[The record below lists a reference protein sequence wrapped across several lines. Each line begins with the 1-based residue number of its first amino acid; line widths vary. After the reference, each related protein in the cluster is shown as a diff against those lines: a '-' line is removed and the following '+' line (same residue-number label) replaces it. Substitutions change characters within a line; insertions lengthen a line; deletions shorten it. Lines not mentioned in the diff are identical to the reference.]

1 MSEIE
6 FSEDMIQI
14 NAEIVAKAFR
24 INSDELKQRMR
35 DGTITSQS
43 EHGTDEDAGK
53 IRLTF
58 FSADRRVRVT
68 ADDNGNLL
76 TCSAVDSGKRPAPAV
91 SPDAATTA
99 NIAMDEVKRRLD
111 ALLDAALEGTFPASD
126 PVALG
131 FDMAKEEALWSTG
144 SDTRFDKEPATTK
157 PAQTPRNPVE

>member
-6 FSEDMIQI
+6 FSKDMIQI

-24 INSDELKQRMR
+24 ISSDELKQRMR

-43 EHGTDEDAGK
+43 EHGADEDAGK

-68 ADDNGNLL
+68 ADDSGKLL
-76 TCSAVDSGKRPAPAV
+76 TCSAVDSRRRTVPAV
-91 SPDAATTA
+91 STDVATKA
-99 NIAMDEVKRRLD
+99 SIAMDEVKRRLD
-111 ALLDAALEGTFPASD
+111 GLLDVALEGTFPASD

-131 FDMAKEEALWSTG
+131 FDLAKEDALWPTE
-144 SDTRFDKEPATTK
+144 SDERFDKEPATKT
-157 PAQTPRNPVE
+157 PARTRRNPVG